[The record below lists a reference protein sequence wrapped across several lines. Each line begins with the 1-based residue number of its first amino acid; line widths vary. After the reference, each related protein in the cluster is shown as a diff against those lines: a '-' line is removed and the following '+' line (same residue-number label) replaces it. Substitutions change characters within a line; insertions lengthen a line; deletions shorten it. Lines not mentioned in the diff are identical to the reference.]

1 MFPRGLAVA
10 GVASLVE
17 PATTG
22 SGGSVD
28 PVTPPAPT
36 SEAVASAGSP
46 AAKTFSAFTDTGGRI
61 ASYAETLTKVVGTG
75 TVSGSALGAYTFS
88 GTADGDSYL
97 LELDAKDSSGDIV
110 ATASHAVSIATATV
124 APFWTLK
131 KSLDLTAMTPTS
143 LVAGSQTVDGETIQ
157 CSGANNVIDS
167 SGLTVGSGGGSVAYV
182 TMGGYLTS
190 YDRPIF
196 VQIKSSVSWVGTG
209 ATSTVRWR
217 CFRDP
222 AGTGPSIQWVA
233 DVNATNLDIQTSFQ
247 DGGSGNTGTFGV
259 SAGAT
264 YTGTPAAVV
273 LNFLLVGNQAYVWM
287 TETLSAA
294 GDISTMMA
302 PAAGKVRVSYAKES
316 SWNSGIWAAL
326 IVGIYRDTNSVPIIE
341 QIDVYEGA

>member
-17 PATTG
+17 PATTA
-22 SGGSVD
+22 GGGTD
-28 PVTPPAPT
+28 PTISSSLGNVEDQTGAYAPT
-36 SEAVASAGSP
+36 
-46 AAKTFSAFTDTGGRI
+46 
-61 ASYAETLTKVVGTG
+61 L
-75 TVSGSALGAYTFS
+75 TVSGGATVSTVAYNNVTGAVSVTGSTTTTPSVPEPAAGSATVITHTA
-88 GTADGDSYL
+88 TADGL
-97 LELDAKDSSGDIV
+97 TKTIAFVVGK
-110 ATASHAVSIATATV
+110 ASAVT
-124 APFWTLK
+124 PFWTLK

-143 LVAGSQTVDGETIQ
+143 LAAGSQTVDSETIY
-157 CSGANNVIDS
+157 CDGVNNVIDG
-167 SGLTVGSGGGSVAYV
+167 SGLTIGSGGATVAYV
-182 TMGGYLTS
+182 TMGSYLTD

-196 VQIKSSVSWVGTG
+196 VQIKSTVTWVGTG
-209 ATSTVRWR
+209 AASTVRFR
-217 CFRDP
+217 AFRDIL
-222 AGTGPSIQWVA
+222 GTGPSIQWVA
-233 DVNATNLDIQTSFQ
+233 DVNATNLDIQASFQ
-247 DGGSGNTGTFGV
+247 DGGTGNTGTFGV

-264 YTGTPAAVV
+264 YTGKPAAVV

-302 PAAGKVRVSYAKES
+302 PAAGKVRVSYLKES